1 MPHISPDV
9 LRVEEVRDGSD
20 LSLLHWLRQTEQ
32 AIETI
37 DPGDLSI
44 QIQSLHA
51 FFLKLILPN
60 PNPTLPKPGRPIRH
74 LVTRCVVKLHQ
85 RVESRSLFDFV
96 QALVKAVSDGGS
108 KGMNTAENL
117 GRVASW
123 YCIGEVIK
131 EHGKNSV
138 LLRTQAMVAFSRSL
152 HSAGKALP
160 DALVKDLL
168 KSLRSGLQDKAL
180 SVQRACAGTFI
191 SLHLYTPAVQLQP
204 TLDMVAPISFKS
216 LETADHLTR
225 REFSRM
231 LAHFLAATQVP
242 GSGVVPELSRK
253 SKTETEEQSGEP
265 TVMTSAAEDRT
276 SRTLFTTQE
285 MLKYLSTP
293 YNKPQSSRKLR
304 NAIIDVYTTLFT
316 TLGGEYVE
324 ARYGEIVK
332 HIMDEIVLP
341 QRGGRYE
348 VLMTRQVAKILL
360 RDLIG
365 ERLLSEPGQV
375 SAIRELTVNYLKRW
389 QPTLL
394 PGQPRMNKNV
404 LIVVLREIAGLLEQL
419 GNAPAQIIE
428 LLAEPLVRLLAH
440 ESYSVRLS
448 AAFTLRRFCTTN
460 PSQLPRLLSILI
472 ADIEKDLNH
481 LSSPTAPKEI
491 APRLIGK
498 AFGLSALIAIS
509 PARPLYVSHDV
520 PTKVFDLAVSL
531 LKRAGDHEIPQ
542 ASTEIQVAWYLV
554 TGLMSLGP
562 SFVKLHLPQLLVLW
576 RNALP
581 KPSSKD
587 ISVGERGE
595 AEWNF
600 LLLVRECS
608 LSAVLN
614 FLDHNQSLVNI
625 DVARRL
631 ATLFTNTLNYVNGFA
646 TAYAEALREQA
657 NSPNPSPVFTTR
669 PSLVDREATLRRRVL
684 QCFTALGPSSATE
697 STQPAL
703 LQAAITVF
711 ADPENYSGSG
721 AQAAIAAQAGNFGG
735 IWHSADGYAFG
746 VTSLARARDDYGK
759 NGEEDEGE
767 EGWLNRDRV
776 EIELEEQLSRP
787 ILGSLEHDFL
797 PLLAAQQPLSSPTPA
812 PAQTGVID
820 AGLSLFSIL
829 FPHQNLEG
837 QVQSLATLS
846 SHMRS
851 SKLEKNPGRKQAVVV
866 NTVTAL
872 RKTLKGV
879 EGSGGKAR
887 KVVGSAQVSEMIRSL
902 LQDAIFDP
910 SPSIRSTSAEAL
922 GLLSSLASPT
932 HLSSQ
937 VQWLVDQVVT
947 NRSPDARAGCAL
959 AFGAIYSSV
968 GGLAGGPILKTIV
981 NILMSLATDPHP
993 VVHFYA
999 MKALARVVDA
1009 ANLSYEPYVPTTLGM
1024 LSNIYLL
1031 ETHEPEG
1038 GSLGSVNLRG
1048 DLPAYQ
1054 VICRI
1059 LHALI
1064 GVLGPELQEPGK
1076 VRSLVFLLVH
1086 EFGEETDEGLA
1097 VEAIKCVQQ
1106 FLMFAPTAIDIPKLV
1121 QTFRTHLASPRRPLK
1136 VASITALYQIVQ
1148 RDPVLISKLGGNQL
1162 VEDLFGLLDDDP
1174 SIDGVKKVISSWLR
1188 GTGAALPSGWI
1199 DLCQRIMTRTAAQK
1213 AAARRTQQASAPA
1226 TGPVFIDDEGESL
1239 GGGAST
1245 STSSNALSSRW
1256 RTQLFAL
1263 QCLHNIVVS
1272 VAEGNRPEHFDPV
1285 LARRIGANG
1294 RHMLWSRVGDLIR
1307 MAFSASA
1314 AGVMEVRI
1322 AGLVVL
1328 RDVIEKFSASPDP
1341 DFESALLL
1349 EQHQAPIAAALT
1361 PSFGSDSAPEV
1372 LSLAV
1377 QVCAVFVGS
1386 GVVKEV
1392 PRMGRI
1398 LKLLTGALEQ
1408 CKNGEML
1415 SLGDMEELSPS
1426 AVIMLQ
1432 ISILTAWAELQIS
1445 SIRQSYLTDVLKPYR
1460 WLLAPF
1466 WIGALRDYAQMR
1478 TDPEMGG
1485 LSGAVDSTAGLGR
1498 EVLLPYYEQAVPK
1511 LLHAVA
1517 ISFAINDPFAFGAM
1531 DGQRYDSPNPPT
1543 SLPSIR
1549 PEPSANF
1556 YIVYGLS
1563 FESLLKTIG
1572 DVSASSLASACLKAM
1587 QSLVKPVLSGTTVF
1601 DGQFF
1606 DELCTVCYRIA
1617 MSEPANVKN
1626 EAVEMMSSFAT
1637 SRKGTGTM
1645 DSAQTRRVLAVVAF
1659 TLRQIVPTKEVI
1671 PSWNHVDS
1679 TQDKVN
1685 LLRSAFM
1692 AYAQIIECVEVSQ
1705 KADMYAVGLY
1715 LFMGLLESESPVDLV
1730 GGCLGCLKVL
1740 VEGLVAAQVPG
1751 VSNGEK
1757 IVHGVVS
1764 ACLSNVDDMRARVNP
1779 VANIKIKNN
1788 LLAVTL
1794 ILAAL
1799 PTGLKVSRN
1808 LVESV
1813 GYTIGHYL
1821 GAGIERPELGLTAIH
1836 CASTILSASLRLLP
1850 SPLGPNSPPAPSPVL
1865 QHSTLHLLPP
1875 MITYISDNVVA
1886 HATNPDYAPPLEGI
1900 QAVIKS
1906 LVSWSTGLPDE
1917 HKARGYGVV
1926 LPTLCLMLD
1935 PPGSTSQGQSASQ
1948 LHGVAAAVLLGL
1960 AQSGPTAFKEATM
1973 AMKEGERGE
1982 LEHAIRDAVGQKQGA
1997 ANGGVA
2003 KERKG
2008 IELKSFG

>member
-1 MPHISPDV
+1 MPDISPDV

-20 LSLLHWLRQTEQ
+20 LSLLHWLRQAEQ

-37 DPGDLSI
+37 DPEDLSI
-44 QIQSLHA
+44 QIQSLHS

-60 PNPTLPKPGRPIRH
+60 SNPTLPKPGRPIRH

-168 KSLRSGLQDKAL
+168 KYLRSGLQDKAL

-225 REFSRM
+225 RQFSRM

-276 SRTLFTTQE
+276 SKTLFTTQE

-293 YNKPQSSRKLR
+293 YNKPQSPRKLR

-394 PGQPRMNKNV
+394 PGQPSMNKNA
-404 LIVVLREIAGLLEQL
+404 LIIVLREIAGLLEQL

-440 ESYSVRLS
+440 ESYSVQLS

-460 PSQLPRLLSILI
+460 PSQLPRLLNILI
-472 ADIEKDLNH
+472 ADIEKDLNL
-481 LSSPTAPKEI
+481 LSSPTAPREI

-657 NSPNPSPVFTTR
+657 NSSNPSPVFTTR

-759 NGEEDEGE
+759 NGEEDEEE

-797 PLLAAQQPLSSPTPA
+797 PLLAVQQPLSSPTPA

-1038 GSLGSVNLRG
+1038 GSPGSVNLRG

-1239 GGGAST
+1239 GGGASN

-1263 QCLHNIVVS
+1263 QCLHDIVVS

-1285 LARRIGANG
+1285 LARRMGANG

-1445 SIRQSYLTDVLKPYR
+1445 SIRQSYLTDVLKPYK

-1466 WIGALRDYAQMR
+1466 WIGALRDYAQLR

-1601 DGQFF
+1601 GGQFF

-1617 MSEPANVKN
+1617 MSEPANVKS

-1794 ILAAL
+1794 ILTAL

-1813 GYTIGHYL
+1813 GYTIGQYL